1 MHPTSSLSSGFSS
14 IFVSFLRSIRAILGS
29 VCDEEPFLRALE
41 LVGHPQLG
49 YDDSSRALTAQ
60 SPYWSTARDMIAY
73 EVESIVF
80 TIDVLACIAR
90 LPVAAVKQCLIMLTV
105 TMSLPVNP

>member
-1 MHPTSSLSSGFSS
+1 
-14 IFVSFLRSIRAILGS
+14 
-29 VCDEEPFLRALE
+29 
-41 LVGHPQLG
+41 
-49 YDDSSRALTAQ
+49 
-60 SPYWSTARDMIAY
+60 MIAY